1 MVFVN
6 NFFLYLR
13 IAMAMKIL
21 YRNKKKVTCKAEKKI
36 GRIIDPI
43 FQNFSKLHSKINLHD
58 PVGTYSADSKRQ
70 IVQKNL
76 WKQSKVY
83 WDWKVL
89 EQEKVLSK
97 HW

>member
-21 YRNKKKVTCKAEKKI
+21 YRNKKKGDLQGWEKNWKNYWS
-36 GRIIDPI
+36 
-43 FQNFSKLHSKINLHD
+43 NFSEFFKTSLKINLHD

>member
-36 GRIIDPI
+36 GKFDKID
-43 FQNFSKLHSKINLHD
+43 K
-58 PVGTYSADSKRQ
+58 
-70 IVQKNL
+70 
-76 WKQSKVY
+76 W
-83 WDWKVL
+83 W
-89 EQEKVLSK
+89 EKKKENIDL
-97 HW
+97 